1 MREMERWS
9 VRGGFLNIE
18 ILSLSLRRSYS
29 ESVRTFQFDV
39 SKQIFSDFHPEVE
52 FFNLK
57 MGCAGG

>member
-1 MREMERWS
+1 M
-9 VRGGFLNIE
+9 RGGFLNIE